1 MDSSDDKKDLDIYY
15 LNKISDTNSYDNTSQ
30 VAILDEYELQ
40 DRIFYDDTSQDATL
54 DEYELQESKNL
65 YKKVKI

>member
-1 MDSSDDKKDLDIYY
+1 
-15 LNKISDTNSYDNTSQ
+15 
-30 VAILDEYELQ
+30 LDEYELQ

-54 DEYELQESKNL
+54 DEFELQEIILDEFELQEIIFDDTFTQDATLDEYELQESKNL